1 MSILAAAA
9 ALATGV
15 DSAQAVPTSFT
26 FTGRLL
32 DDGAPVEGAVT
43 VDLALYSAISGGSP
57 LWEETHDAT
66 ADDGLVAVPLGGQAP
81 LDPADF
87 DGGDLWLAVTVNGTP
102 LTPRFQLRSVPYA
115 MRAEICDDA
124 EAVGGIPADEVQQVL
139 DSDCSAGSAIRS
151 IDPDGAVSCEPV
163 VAGGAGVPTGAIL
176 FFDGA
181 CPTGW
186 SDYSALNGR
195 VPVGGSATGTSVGA
209 PLTSGGLRTITEVP
223 SHQHSVDPP
232 DTAVSVST
240 DPGHSHSTSVSTD
253 GNHTHNLD
261 MEFEN
266 NTAGTFIRQAG
277 DNAGGITSSSH
288 VGSAGSHSHT
298 VTVNSGGAH
307 GHSASVNL
315 APIATSTVGSA
326 SVDVTMPYLQ
336 LRACRKD

>member
-1 MSILAAAA
+1 MMSILAAAA

-15 DSAQAVPTSFT
+15 GSAQAVPTSFT

-163 VAGGAGVPTGAIL
+163 VAGGAGVPAGAIL
-176 FFDGA
+176 YFDGA

-195 VPVGGSATGTSVGA
+195 VPIGGTSTGVAVGS
-209 PLTSGGLRTITEVP
+209 PLASGASRTITEVP

-253 GNHTHNLD
+253 GSHSHNIYR
-261 MEFEN
+261 
-266 NTAGTFIRQAG
+266 NTG
-277 DNAGGITSSSH
+277 AGGSL
-288 VGSAGSHSHT
+288 VGGDVYFNLTGSGTYSTLAAGSHSHT
-298 VTVNSGGAH
+298 VTVNSGGSH
-307 GHSASVNL
+307 GHTASVNL
-315 APIATSTVGSA
+315 APMATSAVGSA